1 MEIKSLKTNPLN
13 QNNYNKNALTPEF
26 VGSLITYPINY
37 VDEKCLPCDGYK
49 LKIAD
54 YSQLHAVIGNKFND
68 GTESNDEFRI
78 PDYNISKRFLQP
90 GTECGTKIEAGIP
103 DHTHTVTAL
112 YWDANGIAEEGRGSP
127 DYGHQK
133 ALTTSKASANNSI
146 YGKSKTVQP
155 PSQVVHICI
164 RYK

>member
-1 MEIKSLKTNPLN
+1 M
-13 QNNYNKNALTPEF
+13 
-26 VGSLITYPINY
+26 
-37 VDEKCLPCDGYK
+37 
-49 LKIAD
+49 KIAD

>member
-1 MEIKSLKTNPLN
+1 MKIFNLKTKKIN
-13 QNNYNKNALTPEF
+13 QNYYHQNIFTRNKIGALYTFPKQYTPE
-26 VGSLITYPINY
+26 
-37 VDEKCLPCDGYK
+37 DCLACDGYI
-49 LKIAD
+49 LKIVD
-54 YSQLHAVIGNKFND
+54 FSELYEIFGTTFNS
-68 GTESNDEFRI
+68 GEEAKDEFRI
-78 PDYNISKRFLQP
+78 PDYNLTGRFLQP
-90 GTECGTKIEAGIP
+90 GTACGTKIEAGIP

-155 PSQVVHICI
+155 PSQVVHISI

>member
-1 MEIKSLKTNPLN
+1 MEIFNLKTKALN
-13 QNNYNKNALTPEF
+13 QNEYSTNKLRKNKIGALYTFPIDYTPNDCLSCE
-26 VGSLITYPINY
+26 GYLLDI
-37 VDEKCLPCDGYK
+37 VDYK
-49 LKIAD
+49 E
-54 YSQLHAVIGNKFND
+54 LHAIIGSKFNKTD
-68 GTESNDEFRI
+68 DPKEKFRI
-78 PDYNISKRFLQP
+78 PDYNISSRFLQP
-90 GTECGTKIEAGIP
+90 GSKPGTTVEAGIP

-155 PSQVVHICI
+155 PSQIVHICI
-164 RYK
+164 KYK